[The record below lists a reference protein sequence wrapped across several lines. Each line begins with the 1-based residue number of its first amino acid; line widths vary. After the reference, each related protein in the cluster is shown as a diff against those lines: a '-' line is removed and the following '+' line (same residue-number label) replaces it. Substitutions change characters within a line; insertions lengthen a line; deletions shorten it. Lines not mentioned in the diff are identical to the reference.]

1 MPTELPT
8 PPDQDLV
15 VFGASGDL
23 ARRKLL
29 PALYNLEASGLLP
42 ARCTILGLSL
52 DPLDD
57 LGFRDLA
64 QHAVDQFSRTGRDPA
79 VWERFATRLH
89 FRRSAEGVLGQL
101 QDVLTEPRRVFYLAV
116 PPSAFSPIL
125 QQLRQAGLQHGG
137 AVIIEKPFGHD
148 LPSARALNRAL
159 HHVVPEDRVFRID
172 HYLGKETVQNLLVF
186 RFGNTLFQR
195 IWNRDVIE
203 HVELT
208 VAEDIGV
215 EDRGALYEETG
226 AIRDVVQN
234 HLFQLL
240 ALTCM
245 GAPTSFAADALR
257 DEKVKVLRAIRP
269 IQPSD
274 VVRGQ
279 YTAGEAGGLALA
291 GYREIQGVA
300 RDSATETYAA
310 LHLHVDTWEWAG
322 VPIYLRT
329 GKALVTRRT
338 EIMLRFRDVPLHF
351 FHGTGIAELDPNR
364 LTIRIQPEE
373 GISLSFNA
381 KEPGPDVVE
390 QAVRMEFSYGSSFK
404 TQPAEA
410 YERLLHDV
418 FLSDHTL
425 FIREDETEAAWAA
438 LQPVREQMPE
448 VQFYPAGSQGPEAA
462 ARLVPPPGW
471 HNLDHH
477 ASAGTDGPPGGA

>member
-1 MPTELPT
+1 MSRPLPT

-42 ARCTILGLSL
+42 VHCTILGLSL
-52 DPLDD
+52 DGLDD
-57 LGFRDLA
+57 AGFRALA
-64 QHAVDQFSRTGRDPA
+64 KAAVLAFSRTGLDPG
-79 VWERFATRLH
+79 VWDRFARRLR
-89 FRRSAEGVLGQL
+89 FRPSTGDALHQLG
-101 QDVLTEPRRVFYLAV
+101 DVLTAPRRVFYLAV
-116 PPSAFSPIL
+116 PPSAFDAIL
-125 QQLRQAGLQHGG
+125 EQIRQAGLQRGG
-137 AVIIEKPFGHD
+137 SVIIEKPFGHD
-148 LPSARALNRAL
+148 LVSARALNRAL
-159 HHVVPEDRVFRID
+159 HQAVPEERVFRID

-195 IWNRDVIE
+195 IWNRDVID
-203 HVELT
+203 HVQLT

-215 EDRGALYEETG
+215 EDRGPLYEETG

-269 IQPSD
+269 IGAAE

-279 YTAGEAGGLALA
+279 YTAGLAGGERLV
-291 GYREIQGVA
+291 GYREVPGVA
-300 RDSATETYAA
+300 GDSTTETYAA
-310 LHLHVDTWEWAG
+310 LLVHVDTWEWAG
-322 VPIYLRT
+322 IPFYLRT
-329 GKALVTRRT
+329 GKALLTRRT
-338 EIMLRFRDVPLHF
+338 EIVLRFRDVPLHF
-351 FHGTGIAELDPNR
+351 FQGTEIADLESNR
-364 LTIRIQPEE
+364 LTVRIQPEE

-381 KEPGPDVVE
+381 KQPGPQVVE
-390 QAVRMEFSYGSSFK
+390 QPVRMNFTYGSSFK

-418 FLSDHTL
+418 FLGDHTL

-438 LQPVREQMPE
+438 LQPVLEQMPA
-448 VQFYPAGSQGPEAA
+448 VQPYPAGSQGPAGAA
-462 ARLVPPPGW
+462 ALVPPPGW
-471 HNLDHH
+471 HDLRHH
-477 ASAGTDGPPGGA
+477 AADRAATPA

>member
-1 MPTELPT
+1 MVTAALPV
-8 PPDQDLV
+8 PPEQDLV

-29 PALYNLEASGLLP
+29 PALYNLEGSGLLP
-42 ARCTILGLSL
+42 DRGSIVGLSL

-57 LGFRDLA
+57 SGFRDLA
-64 QHAVDQFSRTGRDPA
+64 RAAVAEFSRTGIDEGT
-79 VWERFATRLH
+79 WERFAPRLH
-89 FRRSAEGVLGQL
+89 FRQSSD
-101 QDVLTEPRRVFYLAV
+101 DVLHHLEELLSAPQRVYYLAV
-116 PPSAFSPIL
+116 PPSAFDPLL
-125 QQLRQAGLQHGG
+125 QQLRQASAQRRAGI
-137 AVIIEKPFGHD
+137 IIEKPFGHD
-148 LPSARALNRAL
+148 LPSARRLNRAL
-159 HHVVPEDRVFRID
+159 HHVVPEERVFRID

-195 IWNRDVIE
+195 IWNRDVVD
-203 HVELT
+203 HVQLT

-215 EDRGALYEETG
+215 DDRGRLYEETG

-245 GAPTSFAADALR
+245 GAPTSFEADALR

-269 IQPSD
+269 IEPAD

-279 YTAGEAGGLALA
+279 YTAGRAGGQPLR
-291 GYREIQGVA
+291 GYRQIPGVA
-300 RDSATETYAA
+300 HDSTTETYAA
-310 LHLHVDTWEWAG
+310 LQVHVDTWEWAG
-322 VPIYLRT
+322 VPFFLRT

-338 EIMLRFRDVPLHF
+338 EIVLRFRDVPLHF
-351 FHGTGIAELDPNR
+351 FQGTDIARLDPNR
-364 LTIRIQPEE
+364 LTVRIQPEE

-381 KEPGPDVVE
+381 KEPGPQVVE
-390 QAVRMEFSYGSSFK
+390 QSVRMDFAYGTSFR

-418 FLSDHTL
+418 MVGDHTL

-438 LQPVREQMPE
+438 LDPVLQRLPP
-448 VQFYPAGSQGPEAA
+448 VHPYPAGSQGPEAA
-462 ARLVPPPGW
+462 AAMVPPPGW
-471 HNLDHH
+471 HDLSHH
-477 ASAGTDGPPGGA
+477 AAPLPGSAAPG

>member
-1 MPTELPT
+1 VVVPSRLPV

-23 ARRKLL
+23 AHRKLL
-29 PALYNLEASGLLP
+29 PALYNLEGSGLLP

-57 LGFRDLA
+57 EGFRQMA
-64 QHAVDQFSRTGRDPA
+64 QKAVRTFSRTPLDA
-79 VWERFATRLH
+79 TVWERFARRLR
-89 FRRSAEGVLGQL
+89 FRPSTA
-101 QDVLTEPRRVFYLAV
+101 DVLHQLEDVLSEPTRVFYLAV
-116 PPSAFSPIL
+116 PPSAFGPIL
-125 QQLRQAGLQHGG
+125 QQLRQAGLQRGG
-137 AVIIEKPFGHD
+137 GIIIEKPFGHD
-148 LPSARALNRAL
+148 LASACELNRAL
-159 HHVVPEDRVFRID
+159 HQVVPEDRVFRID
-172 HYLGKETVQNLLVF
+172 HYLGKETVQNLLVL

-195 IWNRDVIE
+195 IWNRDVIAR
-203 HVELT
+203 VELT

-279 YTAGEAGGLALA
+279 YTAGTAGGLRLA
-291 GYREIQGVA
+291 GYRAIPGVA
-300 RDSATETYAA
+300 ADSVTETYAA
-310 LHLHVDTWEWAG
+310 LRLHIDTWEWAD
-322 VPIYLRT
+322 VPFYLRT

-351 FHGTGIAELDPNR
+351 FQGTDIAVLDPNR
-364 LTIRIQPEE
+364 LTLRIQPDE
-373 GISLSFNA
+373 GISLIFNA
-381 KEPGPDVVE
+381 KQPGPQVVE
-390 QAVRMEFSYGSSFK
+390 QPVRMDFAYGTSFK

-418 FLSDHTL
+418 LLSDHTL

-438 LQPVREQMPE
+438 LQPTLDRMPAIHE
-448 VQFYPAGSQGPEAA
+448 YAAGSQGPKAA
-462 ARLVPPPGW
+462 ADLVPPPGW
-471 HNLDHH
+471 HDLGHH
-477 ASAGTDGPPGGA
+477 ASPRSDPAG